1 MEKWTLIDRREV
13 YANPPWLR
21 VYADKV
27 RLPTGQVIDDFHQ
40 VELLDYAIMVVER
53 EDGRFILI
61 RQYKHGV
68 RGVSLMPPAGG
79 LNPGEDPLATAKRE
93 LQEETGHEAAGWSKL
108 LELVTHANQRCCTGH
123 VFHASGAKQVAAP
136 NSGDL
141 EEQELVYLT
150 RDEAIAAIRNG
161 EVTTS
166 SALASLSLVL
176 GGILPGSPAAR

>member
-1 MEKWTLIDRREV
+1 MEKWTLLDRREV
-13 YANPPWLR
+13 YAAPPWLR

-27 RLPTGQVIDDFHQ
+27 RLPTGQEIDGFHQ
-40 VELLDYAIMVVER
+40 VELLDYAIMIVER

-68 RGVSLMPPAGG
+68 RDVSLTPPAGG
-79 LNPGEDPLATAKRE
+79 LDPGEDPLETAMRE
-93 LQEETGHEAAGWSKL
+93 LLEETGHEAVGWTKL
-108 LELVTHANQRCCTGH
+108 IEMVTHANQRCCVGH
-123 VFHASGAKQVAAP
+123 VFHATGARQVAVP

-150 RDEAIAAIRNG
+150 REEAVAAIRNG
-161 EVTTS
+161 EVRMS

-176 GGILPGSPAAR
+176 GGILPSPAR